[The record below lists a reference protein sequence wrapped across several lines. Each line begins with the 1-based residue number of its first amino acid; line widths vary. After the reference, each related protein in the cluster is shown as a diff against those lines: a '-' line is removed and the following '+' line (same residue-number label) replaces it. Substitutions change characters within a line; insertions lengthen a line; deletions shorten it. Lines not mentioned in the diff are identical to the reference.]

1 VARGRRGHRGDLAR
15 LVTADYHS
23 WGRWPVP
30 SNQQAQRLW
39 SSHQALPDSIGTI
52 LPRGLG
58 RSYGDSCTNS
68 GGTLLL
74 TEQLDRFIAFDETSG
89 RLTCE
94 GGISLDAILRAVV
107 PRGWFLPVTPGTRF
121 VTLGGAIA
129 NDVHGKNHHVAGTIG
144 RHISRMWIRRS
155 DSPDEVQAL
164 DPSAPLFAA
173 TIGGLGLTGLIVAAE
188 ITLRR
193 IESVAIDQETTAFQ
207 DIASFIKLSAAAS
220 GTHEYTVAWFD
231 CLHQGRGIF
240 FRGNHAPAD
249 PAVGDH
255 GTTFSPP
262 KLRVPFSAP
271 AVLLNRMS
279 VRTFNS
285 AYYWRMRRRAP
296 SRVSC
301 RPFFYPLDAVQDW
314 NRLYGR
320 RGFVQWQCV
329 VPPDPDARALSQIV
343 RAIAGAGAGSFLSVI
358 KVFGDQPSP
367 GMLSFPRPGVTLAVD
382 FAMRG
387 RPTLALLDRLDAIV
401 IEAGG
406 AIYPAKDARMSPNT
420 FQRSF
425 PRLSEFTNFLDPRF
439 SSSFW
444 RRVGA

>member
-1 VARGRRGHRGDLAR
+1 
-15 LVTADYHS
+15 
-23 WGRWPVP
+23 
-30 SNQQAQRLW
+30 
-39 SSHQALPDSIGTI
+39 
-52 LPRGLG
+52 
-58 RSYGDSCTNS
+58 
-68 GGTLLL
+68 LLL
-74 TEQLDRFIAFDETSG
+74 TEGLDRFIAFDETSG

-94 GGISLDAILRAVV
+94 AGISLDAILRVVV
-107 PRGWFLPVTPGTRF
+107 PRGWFLPVAPGTRF

-129 NDVHGKNHHVAGTIG
+129 NDVHGKNHHVVGTLG
-144 RHISRMWIRRS
+144 RHVTRLWIRRT
-155 DSPDEVQAL
+155 DSPEVQAL

-193 IESVAIDQETTAFQ
+193 IESNTIDQETAAFQ
-207 DIASFIKLSAAAS
+207 HLGAFIELSAAAS
-220 GTHEYTVAWFD
+220 ATHEYTVAWFD

-240 FRGNHAPAD
+240 FRGNHASAD
-249 PAVGDH
+249 PAVGNR
-255 GTTFSPP
+255 GETFPPP

-271 AVLLNRMS
+271 SILLNRLS
-279 VRTFNS
+279 VRAFNA
-285 AYYWRMRRRAP
+285 AYYWTMRGRKP

-301 RPFFYPLDAVQDW
+301 RPFFFPLDAVQDW

-320 RGFVQWQCV
+320 RGFLQWQCV
-329 VPPDPDARALSQIV
+329 VPPDPEARALSQILQV
-343 RAIAGAGAGSFLSVI
+343 IATAGMGSFLSVI
-358 KVFGDQPSP
+358 KVFGDRPSP

-387 RPTLALLDRLDAIV
+387 RSTLALLDRLDAIV

-406 AIYPAKDARMSPNT
+406 AIYPAKDARMSSRT

-425 PRLSEFTNFLDPRF
+425 PRLSEFTSFIDPRF

-444 RRVGA
+444 RRVGG

>member
-1 VARGRRGHRGDLAR
+1 MARWWRSRRCDLAGI
-15 LVTADYHS
+15 VTADHCS

-30 SNQQAQRLW
+30 TNQQTQRVW
-39 SSHQALPDSIGTI
+39 SSHDPLPDAVGTL

-68 GGTLLL
+68 DGTLLL
-74 TEQLDRFIAFDETSG
+74 TEGLDRFIAFDEASG

-94 GGISLDAILRAVV
+94 AGISLDAILRAMV

-129 NDVHGKNHHVAGTIG
+129 NDVHGKNHHVAGTFG
-144 RHISRMWIRRS
+144 RHVNRIWIRRT
-155 DSPDEVQAL
+155 DSRGDVQVL
-164 DPSAPLFAA
+164 DPTAPLFAA

-193 IESVAIDQETTAFQ
+193 IDSVVIDQETTAFQ
-207 DIASFIKLSAAAS
+207 DIGSFIELSRAS
-220 GTHEYTVAWFD
+220 SATHEYTVAWFD
-231 CLHQGRGIF
+231 CLHRGRGIF

-249 PAVGDH
+249 AVAGARVEPL
-255 GTTFSPP
+255 SPP
-262 KLRVPFSAP
+262 KIRVPFSAP
-271 AVLLNRMS
+271 EILLNRIS

-285 AYYWRMRRRAP
+285 AYYWMMRRRGP
-296 SRVSC
+296 SRVSY
-301 RPFFYPLDAVQDW
+301 RPFFYPLDAIQDW

-320 RGFVQWQCV
+320 RGFLQWQCV
-329 VPPDPDARALSQIV
+329 VPPDPDACALSEIV
-343 RAIAGAGAGSFLSVI
+343 RLIARAGAGSFLSVI
-358 KVFGDQPSP
+358 KVFGDHSSP

-387 RPTLALLDRLDAIV
+387 SATLALLDRLDAIV

-406 AIYPAKDARMSPNT
+406 AIYPAKDARMSPST

-444 RRVGA
+444 RRVGG

>member
-1 VARGRRGHRGDLAR
+1 VAGRAGGDSRDLAGF
-15 LVTADYHS
+15 VTADYGS
-23 WGRWPVP
+23 WGRFPVP
-30 SNQQAQRLW
+30 TNQRTRWVW
-39 SSHQALPDSIGTI
+39 SSHDPIPDAVGTL

-74 TEQLDRFIAFDETSG
+74 TERLDRFIAFDETSG

-94 GGISLDAILRAVV
+94 AGISLDAILRVVV
-107 PRGWFLPVTPGTRF
+107 PLGWFLPVTPGTRY

-144 RHISRMWIRRS
+144 RHINRIWIRRT
-155 DSPDEVQAL
+155 DSPDDVQAL

-193 IESVAIDQETTAFQ
+193 IESDAIDQETTAFQ
-207 DIASFIKLSAAAS
+207 DIGSFIELSAAAS
-220 GTHEYTVAWFD
+220 ATHEYTVAWFD
-231 CLHQGRGIF
+231 CLHRGRGIF

-249 PAVGDH
+249 PNARDRGE
-255 GTTFSPP
+255 TFSPP
-262 KLRVPFSAP
+262 KIRVPSRAP
-271 AVLLNRMS
+271 ALLLNRMS

-285 AYYWRMRRRAP
+285 GYYWMMRRRGP

-320 RGFVQWQCV
+320 RGFLQWQCV
-329 VPPDPDARALSQIV
+329 VPPDPDARALTEIV
-343 RAIAGAGAGSFLSVI
+343 RSIASAGVGSFLSVI
-358 KVFGDQPSP
+358 KVFGDRPSP

-387 RPTLALLDRLDAIV
+387 QPTLALLDRLDAMV

-406 AIYPAKDARMSPNT
+406 AIYPAKDARMSPST

-444 RRVGA
+444 RRVGG